1 MEIKR
6 LIVGVLDTNCYLLV
20 SGNEVGVVDPGDE
33 AGKILEEINKTG
45 AELKYIINTH
55 YHFDHTLA
63 NKEIKSKTG
72 AEILIHEA
80 EKDFINFE
88 ADRFLKEGEE
98 IKIGND
104 ILKVIHTPGHT
115 AGSISLLAEDF
126 VLVGDLLFKD
136 GHGRTDLSGGS
147 QEEIENSLKK
157 LTKLLSTETAIY
169 PGHGESFKY
178 SEAKFLVK

>member
-6 LIVGVLDTNCYLLV
+6 LIVGALETNCYLLV
-20 SGNEVGVVDPGDE
+20 SEGEVAIVDPGGE
-33 AGKILEEINKTG
+33 AGKILEEIKKTK

-55 YHFDHTLA
+55 CHFDHTLA
-63 NKEIKSKTG
+63 NKELKQKTG

-88 ADRFLKEGEE
+88 VDRFLKEGDE
-98 IKIGND
+98 IKIGSS

-136 GHGRTDLSGGS
+136 GHGRTDLPGGS
-147 QEEIENSLKK
+147 EVEIENSLKK
-157 LTKLLSTETAIY
+157 LAKLAKPETIIY
-169 PGHGESFKY
+169 PGHGESFKHT
-178 SEAKFLVK
+178 KPNF